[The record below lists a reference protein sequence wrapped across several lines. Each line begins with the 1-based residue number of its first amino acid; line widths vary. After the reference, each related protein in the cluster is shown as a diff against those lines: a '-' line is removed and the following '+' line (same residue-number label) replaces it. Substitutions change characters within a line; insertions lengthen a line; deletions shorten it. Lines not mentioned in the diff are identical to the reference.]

1 MIERN
6 DRLLATIREELARTK
21 AFKTIGKRVEGG
33 RVDVTGAAVEA
44 RALILAALQETAR
57 RRIAIVV
64 PGDAAIDD
72 FEASLKLFHSEAR
85 CVSAYPSPS
94 LSPYQDLAPSL
105 GVVRNEIRALG
116 MLIDRG
122 VEILIVPARALFSR
136 LPRPEE
142 FASRI
147 VRMAGGDELDV
158 RVLLERLIENGFVRT
173 DLVGE
178 AGEFAFRGGI
188 LDLFPPNTARPVRV
202 ELFGDTVDTLRWF
215 ETETQRSEDES
226 GAVSILPMSHFPV
239 TKGMRA
245 ALARRLS
252 LDFMDPLFKRDVA
265 DRIDRLNE
273 NGTFP
278 GIEHYLPVAAA
289 TVSFFE
295 YLDPA
300 EWMFALVEPD
310 QIATNVAKF
319 EALLENEYQAAAE
332 KGRAVYSPGVLT
344 TPGADVL
351 AFLSSARLAF
361 SEVHVGGPQRF
372 VEETRVTP
380 ALLESGTSA
389 AIPPPTG
396 IRPSAAGPYRYDRVG
411 PSCAGPNLGGGGMA
425 SPPLSMTTMET
436 AGGTPAVPGFVEFRL
451 RASQVDR
458 YTNRLPEFTS
468 DVKRGHA
475 SGRRQVF
482 LAATKGGREK
492 VERLL
497 KEFDVPFVQSSDELQ
512 AEIVIADGAL
522 PRGFDFDELNLTVYS
537 EWDLFE
543 PPTSTRVGGKRRASE
558 AFVTDLRDLKV
569 GDYIVHVDHGVGRF
583 GGLQRIPFGTTER
596 EVMEIEYSGGGKL
609 LMPMENL
616 NLIQKFSGGAD
627 TQPKLDRLGGTAWAR
642 TKASVKKA
650 MRDMADELLKL
661 YATRQMVQGHAFSK
675 DSPWQFE
682 FEDAFEFDETEDQE
696 SAIDDVKSDMESR
709 KPMDR
714 LLCGDVGYGKTEVA
728 MRAAFKS
735 VMDGKQV
742 IVLAPT
748 TVLAYQH
755 YRTFLRRFAS
765 FPVTIELM
773 SRYYSAK
780 EQKAILTRLETGE
793 IDIIIGTHRVLSKDI
808 KLKDAG
814 LLVVD
819 EEQRFG
825 VGQKEKLKQIK
836 KAIDVLSM
844 SATPIPRTLH
854 MSLVGIRD
862 ISVIET
868 PPKDRL
874 AIQTAVVPFTDD
886 FIREAIEFEV
896 GRGGQVFF
904 VHNRVE
910 SIYAMKEY
918 LEKLVPGLKVIV
930 GHGQMEERELERAML
945 AFIQREYDV
954 LLATTIIENGID
966 IPACN
971 TILINHAE
979 RFGLSQLY
987 QLRGRVG
994 RSDRLAFCYLLV
1006 PSDKV
1011 LASDARKRLAA
1022 IQEFSDL
1029 GAGFRIAAKDLEI
1042 RGAGNILGGEQSGQ
1056 IAAVGFEMYTKLLE
1070 ETIREMKGE
1079 RIEEEIE
1086 TSMNL
1091 GVDIYIP
1098 KDYISDE
1105 NLRMTFY
1112 KKVAS
1117 ASTDDRLEEIRN
1129 ELRDRFG
1136 ALPQNVEN
1144 LIRFVQVKRFAQQI
1158 GAISIVREGARAV
1171 VKLTATAKVDPNKL
1185 LLLIQQDPGV
1195 KFSPNG
1201 VLTFPLKVQG
1211 PEVIDAIEGMLRGL
1225 AA

>member
-1 MIERN
+1 MPPSPT
-6 DRLLATIREELARTK
+6 LAARIRAELVRTK
-21 AFKTIGKRVEGG
+21 AFKAISKRVGDG

-44 RALILAALQETAR
+44 RALMLAALQEAGG

-72 FEASLKLFHSEAR
+72 FEASLRLFHHDPR

-94 LSPYQDLAPSL
+94 LSPYQDLSSSL

-116 MLIDRG
+116 MLIDRS

-142 FASRI
+142 FASRV
-147 VRMAGGDELDV
+147 VRLAEGDELEM
-158 RVLLERLIENGFVRT
+158 RGLLERLVENGFVRT

-188 LDLFPPNTARPVRV
+188 LDLFPPNTAKPVRV
-202 ELFGDTVDTLRWF
+202 ELFGDTVDSLKWF
-215 ETETQRSEDES
+215 DVETQRSEDES
-226 GAVSILPMSHFPV
+226 GPVSVLPMTQFAV
-239 TKGMRA
+239 TKGMRS

-265 DRIDRLNE
+265 DKIDRLNE

-278 GIEHYLPVAAA
+278 GIEHYVPVAAE
-289 TVSFFE
+289 TVSFLE

-300 EWMFALVEPD
+300 EWMFALIEPD
-310 QIATNVAKF
+310 QITTNVAKF
-319 EALLENEYQAAAE
+319 ESVLRMEYDAAAE
-332 KGRAVYSPGVLT
+332 KGRAVYPPEKLT
-344 TPGADVL
+344 SAGTEVFG
-351 AFLSSARLAF
+351 FLGKARLAF
-361 SEVHVGGPQRF
+361 SEVHVG
-372 VEETRVTP
+372 
-380 ALLESGTSA
+380 
-389 AIPPPTG
+389 
-396 IRPSAAGPYRYDRVG
+396 RPSERRRDAAGPAGETPAFPEAAASAGG
-411 PSCAGPNLGGGGMA
+411 PSPSSRLR
-425 SPPLSMTTMET
+425 MTDG
-436 AGGTPAVPGFVEFRL
+436 AGGTPALPGEFEEFRL
-451 RASQVDR
+451 RAPQVDR
-458 YTNRLPEFTS
+458 YTNRLPEFTN
-468 DVKRGHA
+468 DVKRGHE

-482 LAATKGGREK
+482 FAATKGGHEK

-497 KEFDVPFVQSSDELQ
+497 KEFDVPFVASSDELE
-512 AEIVIADGAL
+512 AEIVIASGSL
-522 PRGFDFDELNLTVYS
+522 PRGFDFEELNLTVYS

-543 PPTSTRVGGKRRASE
+543 PPTSTRVGGKKRASE

-583 GGLQRIPFGTTER
+583 HGLQRIPFGANER

-616 NLIQKFSGGAD
+616 NLIQKYSGGAD
-627 TQPKLDRLGGTAWAR
+627 TQPKLDKLGGTAWAR

-682 FEDAFEFDETEDQE
+682 FEDAFEFEETEDQE

-728 MRAAFKS
+728 MRAAFKA

-742 IVLAPT
+742 VVLAPT

-773 SRYYSAK
+773 SRYYGAK
-780 EQKAILTRLETGE
+780 EQKAILGKLESGE

-808 KLKDAG
+808 KLKDVG
-814 LLVVD
+814 LLVID

-896 GRGGQVFF
+896 GRGGQIFF

-918 LEKLVPGLKVIV
+918 LEKLVPGIKVIV

-1006 PSDKV
+1006 PSDKI
-1011 LASDARKRLAA
+1011 LTSDARKRLAA

-1042 RGAGNILGGEQSGQ
+1042 RGSGNILGGEQSGQ
-1056 IAAVGFEMYTKLLE
+1056 IAAVGFEMYTRLLE

-1079 RIEEEIE
+1079 RIEEEVE

-1098 KDYISDE
+1098 KNYIGEE

-1112 KKVAS
+1112 KKIAS

-1144 LIRFVQVKRFAQQI
+1144 LIRFVQVKRFAQHM
-1158 GAISIVREGARAV
+1158 GVVSIVREGARAV
-1171 VKLTATAKVDPNKL
+1171 IKLTAQAKVDPNKL
-1185 LLLIQQDPGV
+1185 LVLIQQDPHV

-1211 PEVIDAIEGMLRGL
+1211 PEVIDAIEMTLRGL

>member
-6 DRLLATIREELARTK
+6 DKLLAKIREELARTK
-21 AFKTIGKRVEGG
+21 AFKTIGKRIAEGP
-33 RVDVTGAAVEA
+33 VDVTGAAVEA
-44 RALILAALQETAR
+44 RALVLATLQETSG
-57 RRIAIVV
+57 RRIAIIV

-72 FEASLKLFHSEAR
+72 FEASLRLFHREPR

-94 LSPYQDLAPSL
+94 LSPYQDLSPSL

-116 MLIDRG
+116 MLIDK
-122 VEILIVPARALFSR
+122 VVDVLLVPARALFSR

-147 VRMAGGDELDV
+147 VRLAEGGELDM
-158 RVLLERLIENGFVRT
+158 RILLERLVENGFVRT

-188 LDLFPPNTARPVRV
+188 LDLFPPNTPRPVRV
-202 ELFGDTVDTLRWF
+202 ELFGDTIDSLRFF
-215 ETETQRSEDES
+215 EVETQRSEDES
-226 GAVSILPMSHFPV
+226 GPVNILPMTHFPV
-239 TKGMRA
+239 TKGVRT

-278 GIEHYLPVAAA
+278 GIEHYVPVATE
-289 TVSFFE
+289 TVSFLE

-300 EWMFALVEPD
+300 EWMFALIEPD
-310 QIATNVAKF
+310 QITTNVAKF
-319 EALLENEYQAAAE
+319 ESLLRNEYDAAAE
-332 KGRAVYSPGVLT
+332 KGRAVYPPEKLT
-344 TPGADVL
+344 TAGSEVIRFLGA
-351 AFLSSARLAF
+351 ARLAF
-361 SEVHVGGPQRF
+361 SEVHVGRPPDRRRDAAGPAG
-372 VEETRVTP
+372 ETP
-380 ALLESGTSA
+380 ALRE
-389 AIPPPTG
+389 
-396 IRPSAAGPYRYDRVG
+396 V
-411 PSCAGPNLGGGGMA
+411 
-425 SPPLSMTTMET
+425 E
-436 AGGTPAVPGFVEFRL
+436 EFRL
-451 RASQVDR
+451 RGPQVDR
-458 YTNRLPEFTS
+458 YTNRLPEFTT
-468 DVKRGHA
+468 DVKRGHEE
-475 SGRRQVF
+475 GRRQIF
-482 LAATKGGREK
+482 FAATKGGREK

-497 KEFDVPFVQSSDELQ
+497 KEFDVPFVAESDALQ
-512 AEIVIADGAL
+512 AEIVIASGAL
-522 PRGFDFDELNLTVYS
+522 PRGFDFEELNLTAYS

-543 PPTSTRVGGKRRASE
+543 PPTSTRVGGKKRASE

-583 GGLQRIPFGTTER
+583 HGLQRIPFGPTER

-682 FEDAFEFDETEDQE
+682 FEDAFEFEETEDQE

-742 IVLAPT
+742 VVLAPT

-765 FPVTIELM
+765 FPVTIELLT
-773 SRYYSAK
+773 RYYSAK
-780 EQKAILTRLETGE
+780 EQKAILAKLESGE
-793 IDIIIGTHRVLSKDI
+793 IDVIIGTHRVLSKDI
-808 KLKDAG
+808 KLKDVG
-814 LLVVD
+814 LLVID

-825 VGQKEKLKQIK
+825 VGQKEKLKQLK

-886 FIREAIEFEV
+886 FIREAIEFET
-896 GRGGQVFF
+896 GRGGQTFF

-1006 PSDKV
+1006 PSDKI
-1011 LASDARKRLAA
+1011 LTSDARKRLAA

-1056 IAAVGFEMYTKLLE
+1056 IAAVGFEMYTRLLE

-1079 RIEEEIE
+1079 RIEEEVE

-1098 KDYISDE
+1098 KNYISDE

-1144 LIRFVQVKRFAQQI
+1144 LIRFVQVKRFAQQM
-1158 GAISIVREGARAV
+1158 GVISIVREGARAV
-1171 VKLTATAKVDPNKL
+1171 VKLTAQAKVDPNKL
-1185 LLLIQQDPGV
+1185 LVLIQQDQHV

-1211 PEVIDAIEGMLRGL
+1211 PEVIDAIEATLRGL

>member
-1 MIERN
+1 MSASSPTLTARV
-6 DRLLATIREELARTK
+6 RAELARTK
-21 AFKTIGKRVEGG
+21 PFRAIGRRVEEG

-44 RALILAALQETAR
+44 RALCLATLRDATKK
-57 RRIAIVV
+57 RIAVVV

-72 FEASLKLFHSEAR
+72 FEASLRLFHHDPR
-85 CVSAYPSPS
+85 CVSTYPSPS
-94 LSPYQDLAPSL
+94 LSPYQDLSPSL

-116 MLIDRG
+116 MLIDRS

-142 FASRI
+142 FASRV
-147 VRMAGGDELDV
+147 VRLAEGDELEM
-158 RVLLERLIENGFVRT
+158 RELLERMVENGFVRT

-188 LDLFPPNTARPVRV
+188 LDLFPPNTAKPIRV
-202 ELFGDTVDTLRWF
+202 ELFGDTIDSLKWF
-215 ETETQRSEDES
+215 DVETQRSEDES
-226 GAVSILPMSHFPV
+226 GPVSVLPMTQFAV
-239 TKGMRA
+239 TKPMRS

-252 LDFMDPLFKRDVA
+252 LDFMDPLFKRDVS
-265 DRIDRLNE
+265 DKIDRLNE

-278 GIEHYLPVAAA
+278 GIEHYVPVAAE
-289 TVSFFE
+289 TVSFLE

-300 EWMFALVEPD
+300 EWMFALIEPD
-310 QIATNVAKF
+310 QITTNVAKF
-319 EALLENEYQAAAE
+319 ESVLRMEYDAAAE
-332 KGRAVYSPGVLT
+332 KGRAVYSPEKLT
-344 TPGADVL
+344 TEGTEVL
-351 AFLSSARLAF
+351 RFLGSARLAF
-361 SEVHVGGPQRF
+361 SEVHVGRPSTAGA
-372 VEETRVTP
+372 TP
-380 ALLESGTSA
+380 AL
-389 AIPPPTG
+389 
-396 IRPSAAGPYRYDRVG
+396 
-411 PSCAGPNLGGGGMA
+411 
-425 SPPLSMTTMET
+425 
-436 AGGTPAVPGFVEFRL
+436 PGEFEEFRL
-451 RASQVDR
+451 RAPQVDR

-468 DVKRGHA
+468 DVKRGHE

-482 LAATKGGREK
+482 FAATKGGHEK

-497 KEFDVPFVQSSDELQ
+497 KEFDVPFVASSDELQ
-512 AEIVIADGAL
+512 AEIVIASGTL
-522 PRGFDFDELNLTVYS
+522 PRGFDFEELNLTVYS

-543 PPTSTRVGGKRRASE
+543 PPTSTRVGGKKRASE

-583 GGLQRIPFGTTER
+583 HGLQRIPFGPTER

-616 NLIQKFSGGAD
+616 NLIQKYSGGAD
-627 TQPKLDRLGGTAWAR
+627 SQPKLDKLGGTAWAR
-642 TKASVKKA
+642 TKDSVKKA

-682 FEDAFEFDETEDQE
+682 FEDAFEFEETEDQE

-742 IVLAPT
+742 VVLAPT

-780 EQKAILTRLETGE
+780 DQKAILAKLETGE
-793 IDIIIGTHRVLSKDI
+793 IDVIIGTHRVLSKDI
-808 KLKDAG
+808 KLKDVG
-814 LLVVD
+814 LLVID

-896 GRGGQVFF
+896 GRGGQIFF

-1006 PSDKV
+1006 PSDKI
-1011 LASDARKRLAA
+1011 LTSDARKRLAA

-1042 RGAGNILGGEQSGQ
+1042 RGSGNILGGEQSGQ

-1079 RIEEEIE
+1079 RIEEEVE

-1098 KDYISDE
+1098 KNYISEE

-1112 KKVAS
+1112 KKIAS

-1144 LIRFVQVKRFAQQI
+1144 LIRFVQVKRFAQHM
-1158 GAISIVREGARAV
+1158 GVVSIVREGARAV
-1171 VKLTATAKVDPNKL
+1171 IKMTATAKVDPNKL
-1185 LLLIQQDPGV
+1185 LVLIQEDPHV

-1211 PEVIDAIEGMLRGL
+1211 PEVIDAIESTLRSL

>member
-6 DRLLATIREELARTK
+6 EKLMAKVRAELARTK
-21 AFKTIGKRVEGG
+21 AFRSIGKRVEDG

-44 RALILAALQETAR
+44 RALCLATLQDITKK
-57 RRIAIVV
+57 RIAVVV

-72 FEASLKLFHSEAR
+72 FEASLKLFHHEAR
-85 CVSAYPSPS
+85 CVSGYPSPS
-94 LSPYQDLAPSL
+94 LSPYQDLSPSL

-116 MLIDRG
+116 MLIDRS

-136 LPRPEE
+136 LPRPGE
-142 FASRI
+142 FASRV
-147 VRMAGGDELDV
+147 VRLAEGDELEM
-158 RVLLERLIENGFVRT
+158 RELLERMVENGFVRT

-188 LDLFPPNTARPVRV
+188 LDLFPPNTAKPVRV
-202 ELFGDTVDTLRWF
+202 ELFGDTIDSLKWF
-215 ETETQRSEDES
+215 DVETQRSEDES
-226 GAVSILPMSHFPV
+226 GPVSILPMTQFAV
-239 TKGMRA
+239 TKPVRT

-265 DRIDRLNE
+265 DKIDRLNE

-278 GIEHYLPVAAA
+278 GIEHYVPVAAE
-289 TVSFFE
+289 TVSFLE

-300 EWMFALVEPD
+300 EWMFALIEPD
-310 QIATNVAKF
+310 QITTNVAKF
-319 EALLENEYQAAAE
+319 ESVLRMEYDAAAE
-332 KGRAVYSPGVLT
+332 KGRAVYPPEKLT
-344 TPGADVL
+344 TAGTEVL
-351 AFLSSARLAF
+351 RFLGEARLAF
-361 SEVHVGGPQRF
+361 SEVHVGRPS
-372 VEETRVTP
+372 TTP
-380 ALLESGTSA
+380 ASG
-389 AIPPPTG
+389 
-396 IRPSAAGPYRYDRVG
+396 
-411 PSCAGPNLGGGGMA
+411 
-425 SPPLSMTTMET
+425 E
-436 AGGTPAVPGFVEFRL
+436 FEEFRL
-451 RASQVDR
+451 RAPQVDR

-468 DVKRGHA
+468 DVKRGHE
-475 SGRRQVF
+475 SGRRQLF
-482 LAATKGGREK
+482 FAATKGGREK

-497 KEFDVPFVQSSDELQ
+497 KEFDVPFVASSDELQ
-512 AEIVIADGAL
+512 AEIVIASGTL
-522 PRGFDFDELNLTVYS
+522 PRGFDFEELNLTVYS

-543 PPTSTRVGGKRRASE
+543 PPTSTRVGGKKRASE

-583 GGLQRIPFGTTER
+583 HGLQRIPFGPTER

-616 NLIQKFSGGAD
+616 NLIQKYSGGAD
-627 TQPKLDRLGGTAWAR
+627 TQPKLDKLGGTAWAR

-742 IVLAPT
+742 VVLAPT

-773 SRYYSAK
+773 SRYYAAK
-780 EQKAILTRLETGE
+780 EQKAILAKLESGE
-793 IDIIIGTHRVLSKDI
+793 IDVIIGTHRVLSKDI
-808 KLKDAG
+808 KLKDVG
-814 LLVVD
+814 LLVID

-874 AIQTAVVPFTDD
+874 AIQTAVVPFTDE
-886 FIREAIEFEV
+886 FIREVLEFEV

-1006 PSDKV
+1006 PSDKI
-1011 LASDARKRLAA
+1011 LTSDARKRLAA

-1042 RGAGNILGGEQSGQ
+1042 RGSGNILGGEQSGQ
-1056 IAAVGFEMYTKLLE
+1056 IAAVGFEMYTRLLE

-1079 RIEEEIE
+1079 RIEEEVE

-1098 KDYISDE
+1098 KNYIGEE

-1112 KKVAS
+1112 KKIAS

-1144 LIRFVQVKRFAQQI
+1144 LIRFVQVKRFAQHM
-1158 GAISIVREGARAV
+1158 GVVSIVREGARAV
-1171 VKLTATAKVDPNKL
+1171 IKLTAQAKVDPNKL
-1185 LLLIQQDPGV
+1185 LVLIQEDPHV

-1211 PEVIDAIEGMLRGL
+1211 PEVIDAIEMTLRSL

>member
-1 MIERN
+1 MTERN
-6 DRLLATIREELARTK
+6 DTLLAQIREELGRTK
-21 AFKTIGKRVEGG
+21 VLRTIGTRITEG
-33 RVDVTGAAVEA
+33 RLDITGAAVEA
-44 RALILAALQETAR
+44 RALLLATLQDATR
-57 RRIAIVV
+57 RRLAIVV

-72 FEASLKLFHSEAR
+72 FESALRLFHSDPR
-85 CVSAYPSPS
+85 CVSSYPSPS
-94 LSPYQDLAPSL
+94 LSPYQDLSPSL

-116 MLIDRG
+116 MLIDKA
-122 VEILIVPARALFSR
+122 VDVLLVPARALFSR

-147 VRMAGGDELDV
+147 VRLAEGAELDM

-188 LDLFPPNTARPVRV
+188 LDLFPPNTPRPVRV
-202 ELFGDTVDTLRWF
+202 ELFGDTIDSLRFF
-215 ETETQRSEDES
+215 EVETQRSEDET
-226 GAVSILPMSHFPV
+226 GPVNILPMTHFPV
-239 TKGMRA
+239 TKAVRT

-278 GIEHYLPVAAA
+278 GIEHYVPVASE
-289 TVSFFE
+289 TVSFLE

-300 EWMFALVEPD
+300 EWMLALIEPD
-310 QIATNVAKF
+310 QITTNVAKF
-319 EALLENEYQAAAE
+319 ESLLSNEYEAASE
-332 KGRAVYSPGVLT
+332 KGRAVYRPEKLT
-344 TPGADVL
+344 TAETDVL
-351 AFLSSARLAF
+351 ALLGTARIAF
-361 SEVHVGGPQRF
+361 SEVHVG
-372 VEETRVTP
+372 
-380 ALLESGTSA
+380 A
-389 AIPPPTG
+389 PPD
-396 IRPSAAGPYRYDRVG
+396 RRRDAAGP
-411 PSCAGPNLGGGGMA
+411 
-425 SPPLSMTTMET
+425 
-436 AGGTPAVPGFVEFRL
+436 AGGTPAFHNATEYEELRL
-451 RASQVDR
+451 KAPQVDR
-458 YTNRLPEFTS
+458 YTNRLPEFTN
-468 DVKRGHA
+468 DVKRGHEK
-475 SGRRQVF
+475 GRRQVF
-482 LAATKGGREK
+482 FAATKGGREK

-497 KEFDVPFVQSSDELQ
+497 KEFDVVFVDDAGEGAGTKGKAELGS
-512 AEIVIADGAL
+512 EILLAAGAL
-522 PRGFDFDELNLTVYS
+522 PRGFDFEELNLTIYS

-543 PPTSTRVGGKRRASE
+543 PPTSTRVGGKKRTTE

-583 GGLQRIPFGTTER
+583 QGLQRIPFGPNER

-682 FEDAFEFDETEDQE
+682 FEDAFEFEETEDQE

-742 IVLAPT
+742 VVLAPT

-765 FPVTIELM
+765 FPVTIELLT
-773 SRYYSAK
+773 RYYSPK
-780 EQKAILTRLETGE
+780 EQKAILAKLETGE
-793 IDIIIGTHRVLSKDI
+793 IDVIIGTHRVLSKDI
-808 KLKDAG
+808 KLKDVG
-814 LLVVD
+814 LLVID

-825 VGQKEKLKQIK
+825 VGQKEKLKQLK

-874 AIQTAVVPFTDD
+874 AIQTAVVPFDD
-886 FIREAIEFEV
+886 QFIGEAIEFEV

-910 SIYAMKEY
+910 SIHAMKEY
-918 LEKLVPGLKVIV
+918 LENLVPGLRVAV
-930 GHGQMEERELERAML
+930 GHGQMDERELERVML

-1006 PSDKV
+1006 PSDRV
-1011 LASDARKRLAA
+1011 LSL
-1022 IQEFSDL
+1022 
-1029 GAGFRIAAKDLEI
+1029 
-1042 RGAGNILGGEQSGQ
+1042 
-1056 IAAVGFEMYTKLLE
+1056 
-1070 ETIREMKGE
+1070 
-1079 RIEEEIE
+1079 
-1086 TSMNL
+1086 
-1091 GVDIYIP
+1091 
-1098 KDYISDE
+1098 
-1105 NLRMTFY
+1105 
-1112 KKVAS
+1112 
-1117 ASTDDRLEEIRN
+1117 
-1129 ELRDRFG
+1129 
-1136 ALPQNVEN
+1136 
-1144 LIRFVQVKRFAQQI
+1144 
-1158 GAISIVREGARAV
+1158 
-1171 VKLTATAKVDPNKL
+1171 
-1185 LLLIQQDPGV
+1185 
-1195 KFSPNG
+1195 
-1201 VLTFPLKVQG
+1201 
-1211 PEVIDAIEGMLRGL
+1211 
-1225 AA
+1225 

>member
-1 MIERN
+1 MSERN
-6 DRLLATIREELARTK
+6 DTLLAQIRAELARTK
-21 AFKTIGKRVEGG
+21 AFRAIGKRIAET
-33 RVDVTGAAVEA
+33 RLDITGAAVEA
-44 RALILAALQETAR
+44 RALLLATLEDTTR
-57 RRIAIVV
+57 SRLAIVV

-72 FEASLKLFHSEAR
+72 FESALRLFHR
-85 CVSAYPSPS
+85 DPHCVSSYPSPS
-94 LSPYQDLAPSL
+94 LSPYQDLSPSL
-105 GVVRNEIRALG
+105 GVARNEIRALG
-116 MLIDRG
+116 MLIDRS
-122 VEILIVPARALFSR
+122 VDVLIVPARALFSR
-136 LPRPEE
+136 LPQAAE
-142 FASRI
+142 FAARI
-147 VRMAGGDELDV
+147 VRLAEEEDLDV
-158 RVLLERLIENGFVRT
+158 RTLLERLVENGFVRT

-188 LDLFPPNTARPVRV
+188 LDLFPPNTLRPVRI
-202 ELFGDTVDTLRWF
+202 ELFGDTIDSLRWF
-215 ETETQRSEDES
+215 DVETQRSDEES
-226 GAVSILPMSHFPV
+226 GPVAVLPMTQFPV
-239 TKGMRA
+239 TRAMRS

-252 LDFMDPLFKRDVA
+252 LDFMEPLFKRDLA
-265 DRIDRLNE
+265 DKIERINE

-278 GIEHYLPVAAA
+278 GMEHYVPVASD
-289 TVSFFE
+289 TVSFFD

-300 EWMFALVEPD
+300 EWTLALIEPD
-310 QIATNVAKF
+310 QITTSVTKF
-319 EALLENEYQAAAE
+319 ESLLRNEFEAAAE
-332 KGRAVYSPGVLT
+332 KGRAVYPPEKLT
-344 TPGADVL
+344 TAGPEVL
-351 AFLSSARLAF
+351 AFLGSAKIAF
-361 SEVHVGGPQRF
+361 SEVHVGAPVRAG
-372 VEETRVTP
+372 VAP
-380 ALLESGTSA
+380 A
-389 AIPPPTG
+389 
-396 IRPSAAGPYRYDRVG
+396 
-411 PSCAGPNLGGGGMA
+411 A
-425 SPPLSMTTMET
+425 SPAMQYVE
-436 AGGTPAVPGFVEFRL
+436 FEEFRL
-451 RASQVDR
+451 RAPQVDR
-458 YTNRLPEFTS
+458 YTNRLPEFTQ
-468 DVKRGHA
+468 DVKRGHG
-475 SGRRQVF
+475 SSRRQIF
-482 LAATKGGREK
+482 FAATKGGREK

-497 KEFDVPFVQSSDELQ
+497 KEFDVAFVDDTGEAAGATQTTAQLRSKSELSS
-512 AEIVIADGAL
+512 EIILAAGAL
-522 PRGFDFDELNLTVYS
+522 PRGFDFEELNLTIYS

-543 PPTSTRVGGKRRASE
+543 PPTSTRIGGKKRTTE

-583 GGLQRIPFGTTER
+583 HGLQRIPFGPNER

-616 NLIQKFSGGAD
+616 NLIQRFSGGAD

-661 YATRQMVQGHAFSK
+661 YATRQMVQGHSFSK

-728 MRAAFKS
+728 MRAAFKA

-742 IVLAPT
+742 AVLAPT
-748 TVLAYQH
+748 TILTYQH

-765 FPVTIELM
+765 FPVAIELLT
-773 SRYYSAK
+773 RYYTAK
-780 EQKAILTRLETGE
+780 EQKEILKKLETGE
-793 IDIIIGTHRVLSKDI
+793 IDIVIGTHRILSKDI
-808 KLKDAG
+808 QFKDIG
-814 LLVVD
+814 LLVID

-836 KAIDVLSM
+836 KAVDVLSM

-854 MSLVGIRD
+854 MSMVGIRD

-874 AIQTAVVPFTDD
+874 AIQTAVVPFSDD
-886 FIREAIEFEV
+886 FIREAIEFET
-896 GRGGQVFF
+896 GRGGQIFF

-918 LEKLVPGLKVIV
+918 LEKLVPGLRVVV

-1006 PSDKV
+1006 PSDKI

-1079 RIEEEIE
+1079 RVEEEVQ

-1091 GVDIYIP
+1091 GVDIYNP
-1098 KDYISDE
+1098 QELHQRREPAHDVLQE
-1105 NLRMTFY
+1105 NR
-1112 KKVAS
+1112 V
-1117 ASTDDRLEEIRN
+1117 RLH
-1129 ELRDRFG
+1129 G
-1136 ALPQNVEN
+1136 
-1144 LIRFVQVKRFAQQI
+1144 
-1158 GAISIVREGARAV
+1158 
-1171 VKLTATAKVDPNKL
+1171 
-1185 LLLIQQDPGV
+1185 
-1195 KFSPNG
+1195 
-1201 VLTFPLKVQG
+1201 
-1211 PEVIDAIEGMLRGL
+1211 
-1225 AA
+1225 

>member
-1 MIERN
+1 VTRN
-6 DRLLATIREELARTK
+6 DALIAQLRREVSATNAFQRLTAPDR
-21 AFKTIGKRVEGG
+21 RVE
-33 RVDVTGAAVEA
+33 VTGLSVET
-44 RALILAALQETAR
+44 RALLLTTLQETTNR
-57 RRIAIVV
+57 RLAIIV
-64 PGDAAIDD
+64 PGEAATSD
-72 FEASLKLFHSEAR
+72 FEIALRLFHRDPR
-85 CVSAYPSPS
+85 CVSIYPSPS
-94 LSPYQDLAPSL
+94 LSPYQDLGPSL
-105 GVVRNEIRALG
+105 GVVREEIHALG
-116 MLIDRG
+116 MLIDG
-122 VEILIVPARALFSR
+122 SVDVLIAPARALFQR
-136 LPRPEE
+136 LPVAEK
-142 FASRI
+142 FQGRI
-147 VRMAGGDELDV
+147 LTLAEGQDLNLHD
-158 RVLLERLIENGFVRT
+158 LLQKLVENGFVRT

-188 LDLFPPNTARPVRV
+188 LDLFPATAPKPVRM
-202 ELFGDTVDTLRWF
+202 ELFGDRIDTLRWF
-215 ETETQRSEDES
+215 DVETQRSLEPA
-226 GAVSILPMSHFPV
+226 GTVTVLPMTQFALDRE
-239 TKGMRA
+239 MRS

-252 LDFMDPLFKRDVA
+252 LDFNDPIYKRDLA
-265 DRIDRLNE
+265 EKIDRLTE

-278 GIEHYLPVAAA
+278 GIEHYLPVAAKSVTFA
-289 TVSFFE
+289 E
-295 YLDPA
+295 YISGGRWSL
-300 EWMFALVEPD
+300 ALVEPD
-310 QIATNVAKF
+310 QITTTIAKYESLLRAEY
-319 EALLENEYQAAAE
+319 EAAVE
-332 KGRAVYSPGVLT
+332 KGRAVYPPEQVVVPGT
-344 TPGADVL
+344 DVL
-351 AFLSSARLAF
+351 NFIGEARLALA
-361 SEVHVGGPQRF
+361 EVHIGRVIPSA
-372 VEETRVTP
+372 EERE
-380 ALLESGTSA
+380 ESGGRHTHH
-389 AIPPPTG
+389 
-396 IRPSAAGPYRYDRVG
+396 RPDSSPSSRLGMTEYEELRLHG
-411 PSCAGPNLGGGGMA
+411 PS
-425 SPPLSMTTMET
+425 
-436 AGGTPAVPGFVEFRL
+436 
-451 RASQVDR
+451 VDR
-458 YTNRLPEFTS
+458 YTNRLSEFTA
-468 DVKRGHA
+468 DLTKGHNE
-475 SGRRQVF
+475 GRRQIF
-482 LAATKGGREK
+482 FAATKGGREK

-497 KEFDVPFVQSSDELQ
+497 REFDVPFVDDASEFADELLVTNGNL
-512 AEIVIADGAL
+512 A
-522 PRGFDFDELNLTVYS
+522 RGFVLDEINVTAYS

-543 PPTSTRVGGKRRASE
+543 PPTSTRVGGKKKATD
-558 AFVTDLRDLKV
+558 AFVTDLRDLKI
-569 GDYIVHVDHGVGRF
+569 GDYIVHVDHGVGRYT
-583 GGLQRIPFGTTER
+583 GLQRIPFGDTER
-596 EVMEIEYSGGGKL
+596 EVMEIEYSSGGKL

-616 NLIQKFSGGAD
+616 NLIQKYSGGTDLA
-627 TQPKLDRLGGTAWAR
+627 PKLDKLGGTAWAR

-682 FEDAFEFDETEDQE
+682 FEEAFEFEETEDQMA
-696 SAIDDVKSDMESR
+696 AIDDVKSDMESR

-742 IVLAPT
+742 AVLAPT
-748 TVLAYQH
+748 TVLAFQH
-755 YRTFLRRFAS
+755 SRTFMRRFAS

-780 EQKAILTRLETGE
+780 EQKEIVRKLETGE
-793 IDIIIGTHRVLSKDI
+793 IDLIIGTHRVLSKDI
-808 KLKDAG
+808 NFKDLG
-814 LLVVD
+814 LVVID

-825 VGQKEKLKQIK
+825 VAQKERLKQLK
-836 KAIDVLSM
+836 KAVDVLAM

-854 MSLVGIRD
+854 MSMVGIRD

-874 AIQTAVVPFTDD
+874 AIQTAVVPFKDD

-904 VHNRVE
+904 VHNRIE
-910 SIYAMKEY
+910 SIYGMKEY
-918 LEKLVPGLKVIV
+918 LEKLLPGLRVIV

-945 AFIQREYDV
+945 AFINRQYDV

-1006 PSDKV
+1006 PSDRI
-1011 LASDARKRLAA
+1011 LTSDARKRLAA

-1029 GAGFRIAAKDLEI
+1029 GAGFRIAARDLEI

-1079 RIEEEIE
+1079 RIEEEVE

-1098 KDYISDE
+1098 KNYIGDE

-1112 KKVAS
+1112 KKIAS
-1117 ASTDDRLEEIRN
+1117 AQTDERLQDIRN

-1136 ALPQNVEN
+1136 AVPPNIDN
-1144 LIRFVQVKRFAQQI
+1144 LLRFVKIKRYAQSL
-1158 GAISIVREGARAV
+1158 GVISIVREGARGV
-1171 VKLTATAKVDPNKL
+1171 VKLSPQARVDPNKL
-1185 LLLIQQDPGV
+1185 LQMIQQNAQV

-1201 VLTFPLKVQG
+1201 VLSFPLKEHGAQ
-1211 PEVIDAIEGMLRGL
+1211 VIDSIEELLRQL

>member
-1 MIERN
+1 M
-6 DRLLATIREELARTK
+6 ATIREELARTK
-21 AFKTIGKRVEGG
+21 AFRAISKRIGDARI
-33 RVDVTGAAVEA
+33 DVTGAAVEA
-44 RALILAALQETAR
+44 RALILATLQETSK

-72 FEASLKLFHSEAR
+72 FEASLKLFHREAR

-94 LSPYQDLAPSL
+94 LSPYQDLSPSL

-116 MLIDRG
+116 MLIDRA
-122 VEILIVPARALFSR
+122 VEVLIVPARALFSR

-147 VRMAGGDELDV
+147 IRLAEGDELDM
-158 RVLLERLIENGFVRT
+158 RVLLERLVENGFVRT

-188 LDLFPPNTARPVRV
+188 LDLFPPNTPRPVRV
-202 ELFGDTVDTLRWF
+202 ELFGDTIDSLRWF
-215 ETETQRSEDES
+215 EVETQRSEDES
-226 GAVSILPMSHFPV
+226 APVSILPMTHFAV
-239 TKGMRA
+239 TKPMRT

-265 DRIDRLNE
+265 DKIDRLNE

-278 GIEHYLPVAAA
+278 GIEHYVPVASE
-289 TVSFFE
+289 TVSFLE
-295 YLDPA
+295 YLDPE
-300 EWMFALVEPD
+300 EWMFALIEPD
-310 QIATNVAKF
+310 QITTNAAKF
-319 EALLENEYQAAAE
+319 ESLLRNEYEAAAE
-332 KGRAVYSPGVLT
+332 KGRAVYPPEKLT
-344 TPGADVL
+344 TEGSEVLRFLGA
-351 AFLSSARLAF
+351 ARLAF
-361 SEVHVGGPQRF
+361 SEVHVGM
-372 VEETRVTP
+372 P
-380 ALLESGTSA
+380 APA
-389 AIPPPTG
+389 Q
-396 IRPSAAGPYRYDRVG
+396 
-411 PSCAGPNLGGGGMA
+411 PNHREP
-425 SPPLSMTTMET
+425 SPPRLSAGEKVPEADEGAGLAQELKTGAVAQ
-436 AGGTPAVPGFVEFRL
+436 AGGTPALPREFIEFRL
-451 RASQVDR
+451 HAPQVDR
-458 YTNRLPEFTS
+458 YTNRLPEFTT
-468 DVKRGHA
+468 DVKRGHE

-482 LAATKGGREK
+482 FAATKGGHEK

-497 KEFDVPFVQSSDELQ
+497 KEFDVPFVASSDELQ
-512 AEIVIADGAL
+512 AEIVIASGAL
-522 PRGFDFDELNLTVYS
+522 PRGFDFEELNLTVYS

-543 PPTSTRVGGKRRASE
+543 PPTSTRIGGKKRASE

-569 GDYIVHVDHGVGRF
+569 GDYIVHIDHGVGRF
-583 GGLQRIPFGTTER
+583 HGLQRIPFGPTER

-616 NLIQKFSGGAD
+616 NLIQKYSGGAD

-642 TKASVKKA
+642 TKDSVKKA

-682 FEDAFEFDETEDQE
+682 FEDAFEFEETEDQE

-742 IVLAPT
+742 AVLAPT
-748 TVLAYQH
+748 TILAYQH

-773 SRYYSAK
+773 TRYYSAK
-780 EQKAILTRLETGE
+780 EQKAILAKLETGE
-793 IDIIIGTHRVLSKDI
+793 IDILIGTHRVLSKDI
-808 KLKDAG
+808 KFKDIG
-814 LLVVD
+814 LLVID

-836 KAIDVLSM
+836 KAIDVLAM

-886 FIREAIEFEV
+886 FIREAIEFET
-896 GRGGQVFF
+896 GRGGQIFF

-1006 PSDKV
+1006 PSDKI
-1011 LASDARKRLAA
+1011 LTSDARKRLAA

-1042 RGAGNILGGEQSGQ
+1042 RGSGNILGGEQSGQ

-1079 RIEEEIE
+1079 RIEEEVE

-1098 KDYISDE
+1098 KNYISEE

-1112 KKVAS
+1112 KKIAS

-1136 ALPQNVEN
+1136 ALPPNVDN
-1144 LIRFVQVKRFAQQI
+1144 LLRFVQVKRFAQHM
-1158 GAISIVREGARAV
+1158 GVISIVREGARAV
-1171 VKLTATAKVDPNKL
+1171 VKLTAQAKVDPNKL
-1185 LLLIQQDPGV
+1185 LMLIQQDPHV

-1211 PEVIDAIEGMLRGL
+1211 PEVIDAIEATLRSL